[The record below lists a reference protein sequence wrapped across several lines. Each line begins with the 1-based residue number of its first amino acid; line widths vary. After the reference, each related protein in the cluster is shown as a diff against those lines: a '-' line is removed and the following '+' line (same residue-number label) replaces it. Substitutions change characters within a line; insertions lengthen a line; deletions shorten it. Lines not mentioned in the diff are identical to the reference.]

1 MGTHLGGLVI
11 SGEPLTTVT
20 PLQPSAKG
28 VLITQFDK
36 NTIDDLG
43 LIKIDLLSLR
53 TLSAVSHVV
62 QELGPQLEYDK
73 IPTDDQATFARLQ
86 KGDTVGVFQ
95 LESPAQRSLQSRLQA
110 DRFEDIVASVA
121 LIRPGPIKGNM
132 VEPFIARRHGREE
145 VTYIHPTLERIL
157 APTYGVVLY
166 QEQVIEI
173 ATEIAGF
180 TPGES
185 DRLRKAMTTF
195 RSQAEMEAIGKDF
208 IKKAVSRGIQQETA
222 ETIFSYVVGYA
233 GYGFCEAHA
242 AAFAD
247 TAYRTAY
254 LL

>member
-1 MGTHLGGLVI
+1 MESAASFKLPELKNHPYQKKYSRLLDYCAAINAFPRQMGTHLGGLVI

-95 LESPAQRSLQSRLQA
+95 LESPAQEVSIRLQA
-110 DRFEDIVASVA
+110 DRFEV
-121 LIRPGPIKGNM
+121 
-132 VEPFIARRHGREE
+132 
-145 VTYIHPTLERIL
+145 
-157 APTYGVVLY
+157 
-166 QEQVIEI
+166 
-173 ATEIAGF
+173 
-180 TPGES
+180 
-185 DRLRKAMTTF
+185 
-195 RSQAEMEAIGKDF
+195 
-208 IKKAVSRGIQQETA
+208 
-222 ETIFSYVVGYA
+222 
-233 GYGFCEAHA
+233 
-242 AAFAD
+242 
-247 TAYRTAY
+247 
-254 LL
+254 